1 MIAIAINIQNRRT
14 DEALRRMPGAI
25 ISRADQALDRGSQE
39 FAREARRRVSKA
51 RSTLANAINARKVG
65 ELHYEVS
72 TGVGYGRAV
81 EEGTG
86 PAAGKGSYMP
96 NPVML
101 EDYVKQ
107 RSGVS
112 FAARRGSAGREVAE
126 RSVRSRAFALAVY
139 IRQHGTKAHPFMAPT
154 RAVMEPRIRE
164 LVGEAVDAGVTEV
177 LRG

>member
-25 ISRADQALDRGSQE
+25 IGRADQALDRGSQE

-51 RSTLANAINARKVG
+51 RSTLANAITARKVG

-96 NPVML
+96 NPVFL
-101 EDYVKQ
+101 RDYVKQ
-107 RSGVS
+107 KSGIS
-112 FAARRGSAGREVAE
+112 FASRNVTAKRAAMDEV
-126 RSVRSRAFALAVY
+126 RDRAFALAVY
-139 IRQHGTKAHPFMAPT
+139 IRQHGTKPHPFMAPT

-164 LVGEAVDAGVTEV
+164 LVGEAVDGGLKEV
-177 LRG
+177 FGA